1 MRYFKF
7 LFLFLIFV
15 LENSF
20 AKDWNGRYLSVSG
33 KNILN
38 IEFVDYETKI
48 LSLEVID
55 AKNSKRKASF
65 IANFEKDL
73 AVTQSLNDLSGDCF
87 LKLQKSQTGIF
98 ISDYCNGDNLI
109 GYYQAS
115 SDFLIES
122 MNIIPL

>member
-1 MRYFKF
+1 MRYFKII
-7 LFLFLIFV
+7 FLIFV

-20 AKDWNGRYLSVSG
+20 AKDWSGRYLSVSG

-38 IEFVDYETKI
+38 IDFVDYETKI
-48 LSLEVID
+48 LSLKVID
-55 AKNSKRKASF
+55 AKSSKRKASF

-73 AVTQSLNDLSGDCF
+73 AVTQSLSDLNGDCV
-87 LKLQKSQTGIF
+87 LKLQKSQAGIF

-115 SDFLIES
+115 SDFLFES
-122 MNIIPL
+122 MNILSL